1 METILLKSPL
11 NKAINET
18 KLILNLKLRIHQLNW
33 SISEIIEQ
41 IILNFWYWRLLLNE
55 EKLKDKEWF
64 PKVSQKNKRE
74 GICEKNGSNILSKY

>member
-41 IILNFWYWRLLLNE
+41 IILNF
-55 EKLKDKEWF
+55 
-64 PKVSQKNKRE
+64 
-74 GICEKNGSNILSKY
+74 